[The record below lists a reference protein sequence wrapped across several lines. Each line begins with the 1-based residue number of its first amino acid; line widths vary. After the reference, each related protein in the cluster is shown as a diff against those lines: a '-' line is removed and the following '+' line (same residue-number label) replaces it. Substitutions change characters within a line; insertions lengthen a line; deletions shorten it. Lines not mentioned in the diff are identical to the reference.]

1 MLHRPARAEPALE
14 ASRPHHQDR
23 SMLVLQYAAAAIAM
37 VAAVLL
43 ALR

>member
-1 MLHRPARAEPALE
+1 MLHRPTRTPPAAE
-14 ASRPHHQDR
+14 ASHPHQADR

-43 ALR
+43 ALH